1 MPRLNF
7 DIDEATILKTYKI
20 GSLEP
25 TKWEVVDHDFDD
37 ETVASSFLSPN
48 AIAGEVREKEASDP
62 LGLGTTQNAADLDM
76 ETKAAVII
84 TSKTFDPAAYLS
96 FAHPNATYQ
105 DLAYG
110 IAHLQ
115 SSIEARSEALRV
127 LVENNFDRF
136 VAVKAS
142 TDGLYEDMKAGL
154 LASET
159 DYASKPL
166 RRHLKGGVQKANQIF
181 LPVLETASKAQKL
194 RSTLGVFE
202 RSKFFFNLPS
212 FIMESTDAGRYELAL
227 RDYKKG
233 KYLLEN
239 RPGQLLPIGPT
250 KDEPTSVAAQQ
261 RQKRVLNKVWTSVE
275 KAMAEMRKVLVKQ
288 LEDGTRSVEEQE
300 KTIEM
305 LLEFQSGDDP
315 VWTYLD
321 SHHTHIMNQMSSA
334 HRASVAT
341 IEEILEASR
350 IKRGNMTLES
360 SLEMQLQTAMRHLED
375 RQVDV
380 VIATSAAEPAWLAV
394 LDLVRYISEAIS
406 SSLPNFW
413 RISKNFIDGKYKKP
427 TNTSSG
433 SRRSPSQCQTMAFDI
448 VKLYISLIS
457 QTFVLSDMVVMTSPS
472 NAATYTHPPLL
483 PVDSHSPSTAHYLH
497 KILGEVQECVNE
509 INALEIS
516 SDVSNGLKSLIESLK
531 WRLEDVLVNAWLRD
545 ARMFYHLESWTV
557 SREEPSATHY
567 LSKFEM
573 FQRHLTTSAYK
584 IAAGAD
590 LPSSLSS
597 SKSSRQPAVA
607 QVFIT
612 KISRAFLDALYAL
625 LDGLVLLASQES
637 PILCKRPSFK
647 GTENAMEMRLH
658 ELLDLKDGNVRLLLV
673 ISNLKH
679 LGRAVIPGMLVQV
692 EAAFG
697 ITLADD
703 RATLTG
709 VVDELDKTLFDEYVK
724 PRAKVLTDI
733 LREAVSGPA
742 IDWYRAPQPTAVR
755 PYVLGIMNY
764 LVEVHAQVCNVA
776 SNLLDR
782 TLNALLDEL
791 VAEAGRCFSQIKRF
805 GTGGLLI
812 AVMELTFISK
822 SLGHYGPETAA
833 GKFLEDLYTHKIT
846 QAYAPS
852 AKETQEFKVAF
863 EAMQKALGDARRATA
878 VQFLCFRQAKEKGA
892 SSDSR
897 KDTKDRDRDQ
907 DSMTSTRAG
916 VTTTPSRRG
925 ENGMGGGPKE
935 SGRSRSRNE

>member
-1 MPRLNF
+1 MRLNF
-7 DIDEATILKTYKI
+7 DIDEATILKAYKI

-37 ETVASSFLSPN
+37 ETLASSFLSPN
-48 AIAGEVREKEASDP
+48 AIAGEMREKEALDP
-62 LGLGTTQNAADLDM
+62 LGLGTAQNTADLDM
-76 ETKAAVII
+76 ETKAAVMI

-127 LVENNFDRF
+127 LVEDNFDRF

-154 LASET
+154 LAPET

-250 KDEPTSVAAQQ
+250 KDEPASLAARQ
-261 RQKRVLNKVWTSVE
+261 RQKRVLNKVWASVE

-288 LEDGTRSVEEQE
+288 LQDGTRSVEEQE
-300 KTIEM
+300 KTIET
-305 LLEFQSGDDP
+305 LLEFQAGDDP
-315 VWTYLD
+315 VWTYFD

-341 IEEILEASR
+341 IEESLEASG

-360 SLEMQLQTAMRHLED
+360 SLEMQLQTVMRHLED
-375 RQVDV
+375 REVDV
-380 VIATSAAEPAWLAV
+380 VLAKSAAEPTWLAV
-394 LDLVRYISEAIS
+394 LDLVKNVSEAIS
-406 SSLPNFW
+406 SSLPSFW
-413 RISKNFIDGKYKKP
+413 RISNNFIDGKYKKP
-427 TNTSSG
+427 TNSSSG

-497 KILGEVQECVNE
+497 KILREVQECVNE

-557 SREEPSATHY
+557 SRQEPSATHY

-590 LPSSLSS
+590 LPSGLS
-597 SKSSRQPAVA
+597 SKSSRQSAVA
-607 QVFIT
+607 QVFIA

-637 PILCKRPSFK
+637 PIISKRPSFK

-697 ITLADD
+697 ISLAED
-703 RATLTG
+703 RTTLTS
-709 VVDELDKTLFDEYVK
+709 VVDELDKTLFNEYIK
-724 PRAKVLTDI
+724 PRVKVLTDT
-733 LREAVSGPA
+733 LREAVSSPA

-776 SNLLDR
+776 ANLLDR

-791 VAEAGRCFSQIKRF
+791 VAEAGRCFFQIKRF
-805 GTGGLLI
+805 GTGGLLV

-822 SLGHYGPETAA
+822 SLGYYGRETAA
-833 GKFLEDLYTHKIT
+833 GKLLEDLYTHKIT

-852 AKETQEFKVAF
+852 AKETQDFKVAF
-863 EAMQKALGDARRATA
+863 EAMQKTLSEARRATA

-892 SSDSR
+892 SSDSK

-907 DSMTSTRAG
+907 DSMANTRTG

-925 ENGMGGGPKE
+925 ENGVGGVPKE